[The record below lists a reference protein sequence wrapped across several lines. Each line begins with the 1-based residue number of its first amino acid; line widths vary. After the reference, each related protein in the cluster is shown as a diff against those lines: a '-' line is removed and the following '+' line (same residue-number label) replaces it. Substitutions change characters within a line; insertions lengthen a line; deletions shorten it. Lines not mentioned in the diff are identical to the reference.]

1 MLCFVGSRVI
11 IKYSKYLCAGD
22 NMFSNV
28 KEYMEKL
35 VSERGLPFLD
45 VVCCREGREIFR
57 HTAGDADGK
66 ELLYM
71 FSCSKPITVTAV
83 MMLYE
88 RGMLSLDDEVE
99 KYLPAYG
106 NISVSDGDGVRPCRN
121 KLTIRHLLTMSGG
134 LDYNYFRG
142 GVREVLEKN
151 PNAETEEIINAYTRE
166 PMLFEPGDRFSY
178 SLCHDVLAAIIEK
191 VSGSRFSKFIEENI
205 FLPLGMT
212 DSSFDNIPKRE
223 MAKAYKCTD
232 DGIAPSR
239 GVVPP
244 SPRYESGGSGLISSV
259 NDYIKFASML
269 ALGGVSVDKVR
280 ILKEETVELIRS
292 EQISS
297 VTVNNNFTCVQGSAY
312 SYGLGVR
319 TRKTATDWGLPVG
332 EFGWDGAAG
341 SYLLVDPERKISIV
355 MGMHVEV
362 WPKCFMG
369 EHLNIVKEIYKNL

>member
-1 MLCFVGSRVI
+1 
-11 IKYSKYLCAGD
+11 
-22 NMFSNV
+22 MFSNV

-35 VSERGLPFLD
+35 VSERSLPFLD

-57 HTAGDADGK
+57 HTAGEADGR

-71 FSCSKPITVTAV
+71 FSCSKPITVTAI

-88 RGMLSLDDEVE
+88 KKALSLDDAVE

-106 NISVSDGDGVRPCRN
+106 NITVAEGDGVRPCQK

-142 GVREVLEKN
+142 GVREVLSRD
-151 PNAETEEIINAYTRE
+151 PNAKTEEIINAFTE
-166 PMLFEPGDRFSY
+166 EAMLFEPGDRFSY

-191 VSGSRFSKFIEENI
+191 VTDTRFSKFIEENI

-223 MAKAYKCTD
+223 MAKAYIYTE
-232 DGIAPSR
+232 DGIVQSS
-239 GVVPP
+239 GFVPL

-269 ALGGVSVDKVR
+269 ALGGVSVDGVR
-280 ILKEETVELIRS
+280 ILEEKTVELIRS
-292 EQISS
+292 EQIAS
-297 VTVNNNFTCVQGSAY
+297 VTVNNNFTCVQGSDY

-319 TRKTATDWGLPVG
+319 TRKTATEWGLPVG

-341 SYLLVDPERKISIV
+341 SYLLVDPERKISVV
-355 MGMHVEV
+355 MGMHVEC
-362 WPKCFMG
+362 WPNCFMG